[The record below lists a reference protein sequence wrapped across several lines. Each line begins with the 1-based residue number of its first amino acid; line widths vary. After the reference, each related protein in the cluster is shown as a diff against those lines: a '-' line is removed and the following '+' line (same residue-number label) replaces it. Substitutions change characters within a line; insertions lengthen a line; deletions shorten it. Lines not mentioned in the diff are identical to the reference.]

1 MTREPTDLSRGQ
13 DRSLPSRRQFIA
25 LGLGA
30 FVVGSLPLAVTRRR
44 ERTIRRTLPV
54 MGTIADFA
62 VVHADP
68 RYGHAAIDA
77 AMAELQRVERTMT
90 RFAATSDVGRANLAA
105 ARGPVAVSPETAHV
119 VARALAWAEASDGS
133 FDPAI
138 GGAVEL
144 WDVNHRHAPPPERDV
159 RPLAGRRLFAHVE
172 VGRDGGDS
180 LLRYHDADVRLDLG
194 AIGKGFAVDRAVAV
208 LREWGIAAA
217 IVNVGGDLYALG
229 AAPDGE
235 AWRIGI
241 RDPGDAG
248 ATLGTVLLEDA
259 AIATSGTYAQFFRS
273 GGHLYHHLLDP
284 ATAAPR
290 ETPVRSL
297 TVQAAR
303 CIDAD
308 AAATA
313 LYGMTT
319 AGAERVLAR
328 VAPDARVVRAG

>member
-1 MTREPTDLSRGQ
+1 MTPDTPRGQ
-13 DRSLPSRRQFIA
+13 DRALPSRRQFVA

-54 MGTIADFA
+54 MGTIADLA

-68 RYGHAAIDA
+68 RYAHAAIDA
-77 AMAELQRVERTMT
+77 AMAELQHVEHTMT
-90 RFAATSDVGRANLAA
+90 RFVATSDVGRANRGA
-105 ARGPVAVSPETAHV
+105 ARGPVVVSAGTALV
-119 VARALAWAEASDGS
+119 VDRALAWAEASDGS

-144 WDVNHRHAPPPERDV
+144 WDVNRRHAPPPERDV
-159 RPLAGRRLFAHVE
+159 RPLAGRRLFTRVE
-172 VGRDGGDS
+172 VDRHGGEPV
-180 LLRYHDADVRLDLG
+180 LRYHDADVRLDLG

-229 AAPDGE
+229 SAPDGE

-259 AIATSGTYAQFFRS
+259 AIATSGTYAQYFRS

-284 ATAAPR
+284 ATASPR

-319 AGAERVLAR
+319 TRAERVLAR
-328 VAPDARVVRAG
+328 AAPDARVVRAG